1 MAEPKTIT
9 GGKPDPDP
17 TILTTENL
25 RREIAN
31 LKELQD
37 RRFEDMAI
45 AMRLVQSISDRVPAL
60 VDEKVSHLAEVMT
73 EKFAKVNN
81 QIVERDVR
89 TDQRAGDIKVGVDA
103 AFAAAKETAGKSEA
117 GFTKQIDSLVAI
129 IDTKNKNSEDKIE
142 SLKERVSSIENR
154 SKGAGD
160 VWGYVIGAAGILIAF
175 GALVLR
181 AH

>member
-1 MAEPKTIT
+1 MAAPIIR
-9 GGKPDPDP
+9 PDPDP
-17 TILTTENL
+17 TVLTTENL
-25 RREIAN
+25 RREISN

-37 RRFEDMAI
+37 RRLEDMAL
-45 AMRLVQSISDRVPAL
+45 AMKLVQSIADKVPAL
-60 VDEKVSHLAEVMT
+60 VDEKVSHLADVMA

-117 GFTKQIDSLVAI
+117 GFTKQIDGLVVI

-142 SLKERVSSIENR
+142 SLKERINSIENR
-154 SKGAGD
+154 SKGSGD
-160 VWGYVIGAAGILIAF
+160 TWVWIFGAVGILIAF
-175 GALVLR
+175 GALFLR
-181 AH
+181 HN

>member
-1 MAEPKTIT
+1 MVATPIMR
-9 GGKPDPDP
+9 PDPDP
-17 TILTTENL
+17 TVLTTENL

-37 RRFEDMAI
+37 RRFEDMSIAI
-45 AMRLVQSISDRVPAL
+45 KLAQSITDKMPSL
-60 VDEKVSHLAEVMT
+60 VDEKVLHLSEVMT

-117 GFTKQIDSLVAI
+117 GFTKQIDGLVVI

-142 SLKERVSSIENR
+142 SLKERINSIENR
-154 SKGAGD
+154 AKGAGD
-160 VWGYVIGAAGILIAF
+160 LWGYVVAAAGILIAF
-175 GALVLR
+175 GALVIR
-181 AH
+181 NH

>member
-1 MAEPKTIT
+1 MVEPKIT
-9 GGKPDPDP
+9 SGGKPDPDP

-37 RRFEDMAI
+37 RRFEDMSI
-45 AMRLVQSISDRVPAL
+45 ALKLVQSIADRAPAL
-60 VDEKVSHLAEVMT
+60 VDEKVSHLSEVMT

-117 GFTKQIDSLVAI
+117 GFTKQIDGLGVI
-129 IDTKNKNSEDKIE
+129 IDTKYKNLEDKNG
-142 SLKERVSSIENR
+142 SLKESLSSIENR
-154 SKGAGD
+154 LGSIENRAKGAGD
-160 VWGYVIGAAGILIAF
+160 VWDGYSVRW
-175 GALVLR
+175 VS
-181 AH
+181 

>member
-1 MAEPKTIT
+1 MATPTQVIR
-9 GGKPDPDP
+9 PDPDP
-17 TILTTENL
+17 TVLTTENL

-37 RRFEDMAI
+37 RRFDDMAV
-45 AMRLVQSISDRVPAL
+45 AMKLVQSIADRVPTL
-60 VDEKVSHLAEVMT
+60 VDEKVNHLNEVMT

-117 GFTKQIDSLVAI
+117 GFTKQIDGLVVI
-129 IDTKNKNSEDKIE
+129 IDTKNKNSEDKID
-142 SLKERVSSIENR
+142 SLKERISSIENR
-154 SKGAGD
+154 AKGAGD
-160 VWGYVIGAAGILIAF
+160 LWGYIIGLAGILIAF
-175 GALVLR
+175 GALFLK
-181 AH
+181 H